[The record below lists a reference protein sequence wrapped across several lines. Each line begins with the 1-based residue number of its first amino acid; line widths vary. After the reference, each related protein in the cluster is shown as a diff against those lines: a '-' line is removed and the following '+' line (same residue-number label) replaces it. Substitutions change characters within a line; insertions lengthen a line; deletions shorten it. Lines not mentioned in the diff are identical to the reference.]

1 MLAVTIRSSLLES
14 VSAAKRERRGDDVVI
29 RVGEGIIAAAKVQG
43 NTKCYEN
50 EPRFN
55 GVDLINN

>member
-29 RVGEGIIAAAKVQG
+29 RKGEGIIAAAKVQE
-43 NTKCYEN
+43 NTKM
-50 EPRFN
+50 
-55 GVDLINN
+55 LLKWT

>member
-29 RVGEGIIAAAKVQG
+29 RIGERIIAAAKVQG
-43 NTKCYEN
+43 NTNVMKMN
-50 EPRFN
+50 L
-55 GVDLINN
+55 DLMVLIW

>member
-29 RVGEGIIAAAKVQG
+29 RIGERIIAAAKVQG
-43 NTKCYEN
+43 NTNVMKMN
-50 EPRFN
+50 L
-55 GVDLINN
+55 DLMVLI